1 MSILENMI
9 RNKFK
14 SSLSP
19 PPILNNLHLISIKTL
34 PDITKKK
41 VNIKSRNLLHL
52 INYQREK

>member
-41 VNIKSRNLLHL
+41 INIKSRNENKN
-52 INYQREK
+52 I

>member
-41 VNIKSRNLLHL
+41 VNIKNQEMKTK
-52 INYQREK
+52 I